1 MDKYL
6 NCGDIKVARS
16 LHDLISKELCVEL
29 GLDCAVLW
37 TGLSRIITS
46 FVPRNIQLLLKR
58 EKLQLEI
65 NQWHLESGKPKTSA
79 QHKAFLKDIGYLCPE
94 VPDFQIAPENV
105 DSEIAFQ
112 AAPQLV
118 VPISNAR
125 FAINAVNAR
134 WGSLYD
140 ALYGNDIISEAGGA
154 EKGTNYNPIRGRR
167 VIDYG
172 KGFLDSAVPI
182 IDALHRDV
190 TKYCIRKKCLVMIL
204 KDKREVTLVAPEQW
218 IGYTGDQESPS
229 IILLKNNGL
238 HIEIHVDF
246 RSNIGSNDSA
256 GIKDIILESAVT
268 TILDFEDSV
277 ASVDPVDKVLGYR
290 NLMGLFKGNLTER
303 VERGNSY
310 FERKLVGDRSYL
322 GRAAQPL
329 VLKGR
334 ALMFVRNVGHLM
346 TSSAVLFG
354 ENKEIPEGILDIFM
368 CCLIGMY
375 DLCGK
380 SKYKNSERGSLY
392 VVKPKMHGPDEVKF
406 TNDLFDAIEDL
417 FNLPRHTI
425 KVGIMDEER
434 RTSLN
439 LKACIEK
446 VKDRIVFINTGFL
459 DRTGDEIH
467 TNMNAGAF
475 APKKELKDRSWFE
488 AYEAQ
493 NVSVGLSCG
502 FKFKAQIGKGMWA
515 IPDNMKDMMISKI
528 EHPRSGA
535 TTAWVP
541 SPTAAT
547 LHAIHYHLIDVYRQ
561 QKEIYDFVS
570 GSHDGMLDIPL
581 LGETVLTKDQIAYE
595 LNNNVQSIL
604 GYVVR
609 WVDNGVGCSKVPDI
623 ENVSLMEDRATL
635 RISSQHI
642 ANWLYH
648 GICSGEDVERALHR
662 MAGGVDKQ
670 NEGDPAY
677 KRMLENPS
685 ENLALMAARKLIFE
699 GGTQPS
705 GYTEPTLHQYR
716 KRSKSLQHSQF

>member
-1 MDKYL
+1 MDNYFE
-6 NCGDIKVARS
+6 CGDIKVAHP
-16 LHDLISKELCVEL
+16 LYEFVSKELCVEL
-29 GLDCAVLW
+29 GLDSTVLW
-37 TGLSRIITS
+37 AGLSRIITS
-46 FVPRNIQLLLKR
+46 FVPRNIQLLEIR
-58 EKLQLEI
+58 EKLQFEI
-65 NQWHLESGKPKTSA
+65 NQWHLKSSKPTTPV
-79 QHKAFLKDIGYLCPE
+79 QHKAFLKNIGYLCTE
-94 VPDFQIAPENV
+94 VPDFHIAPKNV

-140 ALYGNDIISEAGGA
+140 ALYGNDVISEAGGA
-154 EKGTNYNPIRGRR
+154 EKGTSYNPLRGQK

-172 KGFLDSAVPI
+172 KGFLDSAVPLLN
-182 IDALHRDV
+182 ALHRDV
-190 TKYCIRKKCLVMIL
+190 TKYFVRGKSLVMTL
-204 KDKREVTLVAPEQW
+204 QDQREVTLVAPEQW
-218 IGYTGDQESPS
+218 IGYTGDKINPS

-238 HIEIHVDF
+238 HIEIHVDN
-246 RSNIGSNDSA
+246 RSEVGANDVA
-256 GIKDIILESAVT
+256 GVSDIILESAVT

-277 ASVDPVDKVLGYR
+277 ANVDSEDKVLGYR
-290 NLMGLFKGNLTER
+290 NLMGLLKGTLTEN
-303 VERGNSY
+303 VQRGSY
-310 FERKLVGDRSYL
+310 HFERKLASNRCYLDRGDH
-322 GRAAQPL
+322 PL

-334 ALMFVRNVGHLM
+334 ALMFIRNVGHLM
-346 TSSAVLFG
+346 TSSAVLYG
-354 ENKEIPEGILDIFM
+354 ANKEIPEGILDIFM
-368 CCLIGMY
+368 SCLIGMY

-380 SKYKNSERGSLY
+380 SKYKNSEKGSLY
-392 VVKPKMHGPDEVKF
+392 IVKPKMHGPEEVEF
-406 TNDLFDAIEDL
+406 TDDLFNAMEDL
-417 FNLPRHTI
+417 FKIPKHTI

-475 APKKELKDRSWFE
+475 APKKELKTRNWFE

-547 LHAIHYHLIDVYRQ
+547 LHAIHYHLIDVYSQ
-561 QKEIYDFVS
+561 QKEICDFDLEDYDS
-570 GSHDGMLDIPL
+570 MLEIPL
-581 LGETVLTKDQIAYE
+581 LGDAALSKDQIAHE
-595 LNNNVQSIL
+595 LDNNVQSIL

-609 WVDNGVGCSKVPDI
+609 WVDSGVGGSKVPDI

-642 ANWLYH
+642 ANWLCH
-648 GICSGEDVERALHR
+648 GICSGIEVECALQR
-662 MAGGVDKQ
+662 MAGIVDKQ

-677 KRMLENPS
+677 RRMLENPS
-685 ENLALMAARKLIFE
+685 ENLALKAARKLIME
-699 GGTQPS
+699 GAAQPN
-705 GYTEPTLHQYR
+705 GYTEPTLHHYR
-716 KRSKSLQHSQF
+716 KRSKSLQYGRF

>member
-1 MDKYL
+1 MDNYYE
-6 NCGDIKVARS
+6 CGDIKVAYP
-16 LHDLISKELCVEL
+16 LYDFVSKELCVEL
-29 GLDCAVLW
+29 GLDSTLLW
-37 TGLSRIITS
+37 EGLSRIITS
-46 FVPRNIQLLLKR
+46 FVPRNTQLLTKR
-58 EKLQLEI
+58 EKLQFEI
-65 NQWHLESGKPKTSA
+65 NQWHLKSSKPKTPA
-79 QHKAFLKDIGYLCPE
+79 QHKAFLKEIGYICAE
-94 VPDFQIAPENV
+94 VPDFNIAPKNV

-140 ALYGNDIISEAGGA
+140 ALYGNDVISEAGGA
-154 EKGTNYNPIRGRR
+154 EKGTSYNPLRGRK

-172 KGFLDSAVPI
+172 KGFLDSAVPLLN
-182 IDALHRDV
+182 ALHRDV
-190 TKYCIRKKCLVMIL
+190 TKYFVRGKSLIMMLQ
-204 KDKREVTLVAPEQW
+204 DQREVTLVAPEQW
-218 IGYTGDQESPS
+218 IGYTGDRINPS
-229 IILLKNNGL
+229 IILLNNNGL
-238 HIEIHVDF
+238 HIEIHVDN
-246 RSNIGSNDSA
+246 RNEIGANDVA
-256 GIKDIILESAVT
+256 GVSDIILESAVT

-277 ASVDPVDKVLGYR
+277 AIVDPEDKVLGYR
-290 NLMGLFKGNLTER
+290 NLMGLLKGTLTEN
-303 VERGNSY
+303 VQRGSY
-310 FERKLVGDRSYL
+310 HFERKLASDRCYL
-322 GRAAQPL
+322 DRTGHPL

-334 ALMFVRNVGHLM
+334 ALMFIRNVGHLM
-346 TSSAVLFG
+346 TSSAVLYG
-354 ENKEIPEGILDIFM
+354 GNKEIPEGILDIFM
-368 CCLIGMY
+368 SCLIGMY

-380 SKYKNSERGSLY
+380 SPNRNSEKGSLY
-392 VVKPKMHGPDEVKF
+392 IVKPKMHGPEEVEF
-406 TNDLFDAIEDL
+406 TDDL
-417 FNLPRHTI
+417 FNAMENLFKIPRHTI

-446 VKDRIVFINTGFL
+446 VKDRVVFINTGFL

-475 APKKELKDRSWFE
+475 APKKELKTRSWFE

-547 LHAIHYHLIDVYRQ
+547 LHAVHYHLIDVHSQHKNVRDFDL
-561 QKEIYDFVS
+561 EAYDS
-570 GSHDGMLDIPL
+570 MLEIPL
-581 LGETVLTKDQIAYE
+581 LGDTALSKDQIAHE
-595 LNNNVQSIL
+595 LDNNVQSIL

-642 ANWLYH
+642 TNWLCH
-648 GICSGEDVERALHR
+648 GICSGIEVECALQR
-662 MAGGVDKQ
+662 MASVVDKQ

-677 KRMLENPS
+677 RRMLENPS
-685 ENLALMAARKLIFE
+685 ENLALMAARKLIME
-699 GGTQPS
+699 GAAQPN
-705 GYTEPTLHQYR
+705 GYTEPTLHHYR
-716 KRSKSLQHSQF
+716 KRSKSLQYGRL